1 MNDSAF
7 PPLAPRPENYR
18 DDNEFGFREAL
29 TALRRGRP
37 LWVACALAGLLLGG
51 IAAYTAPGK
60 YEANAFIQVAT
71 FANLPVEPPAS
82 LAEKMK
88 LPLFYSDEV
97 YLACGLSDSSAPGE
111 DLVSIL
117 QPVVNRFAPMVGVSF
132 VARAPVEAEQ
142 CLAGVLRFV
151 RGKQAELA
159 EPLISANK
167 AQLAELKSRYEEVK
181 QLATQLSAKSAELAA
196 RPAAGTAANAL
207 LPTLSAAK
215 QELKELG
222 TEISKLEIALNPS
235 QTRATEFATPVYV
248 KNVRT
253 KFKRAIYV
261 IAGSM
266 AGLFLGIALVLTTAV
281 WRRIVQESQ

>member
-7 PPLAPRPENYR
+7 PPPAPRSQTYR
-18 DDNEFGFREAL
+18 NHNEFGVREAL
-29 TALRRGRP
+29 TAIRRGRL
-37 LWVACALAGLLLGG
+37 LWVTFTLAGLLLGG
-51 IAAYTAPGK
+51 VAAYMAPGK

-71 FANLPVEPPAS
+71 FANLPVESPAS

-97 YLACGLSDSSAPGE
+97 YAACGLADSSAPGE

-132 VARAPVEAEQ
+132 VARAPAEAEQ

-151 RGKQAELA
+151 QGKQAELA
-159 EPLISANK
+159 KPLINVNK

-181 QLATQLSAKSAELAA
+181 QLADQLSAKSAELAT
-196 RPAAGTAANAL
+196 RPAVGTTANAL

-215 QELKELG
+215 QELRELG
-222 TEISKLEIALNPS
+222 TEISKLEIALSPS

-253 KFKRAIYV
+253 NFKRATYV
-261 IAGSM
+261 VAGTM
-266 AGLFLGIALVLTTAV
+266 AGLFFGIALVLTAAV
-281 WRRIVQESQ
+281 WRSIVEKSQ